1 MWFASIQRNLVDL
14 IYVEKTNIKGRYFY
28 SLNEQITGE
37 KIYSKINKL
46 FKILNKKKIDNIFI
60 SAPENVAWLLNLR
73 GKDNPNSPMPNCR
86 LILSKEKKSLHELIA
101 NFPQTFST
109 PETRIDVNEERK
121 FIITARQRK
130 KIPKKRSTL

>member
-1 MWFASIQRNLVDL
+1 MQRHVQRNLVDL

-86 LILSKEKKSLHELIA
+86 LILSKEKMQKEQL
-101 NFPQTFST
+101 NP
-109 PETRIDVNEERK
+109 
-121 FIITARQRK
+121 
-130 KIPKKRSTL
+130 